1 MPFGFEARN
10 GAKNGSVWLDQ
21 PVAELPGVVW
31 KEKHLMKASIFAHS
45 TGISPLY
52 MSPFLL
58 LCNKDTLRELEIGMP
73 LSCLSIC
80 VDISLYL

>member
-10 GAKNGSVWLDQ
+10 GAKNGSVRLDQ
-21 PVAELPGVVW
+21 PVAELPGVV
-31 KEKHLMKASIFAHS
+31 FAHS

-58 LCNKDTLRELEIGMP
+58 LCNKDTLRELEIGMT